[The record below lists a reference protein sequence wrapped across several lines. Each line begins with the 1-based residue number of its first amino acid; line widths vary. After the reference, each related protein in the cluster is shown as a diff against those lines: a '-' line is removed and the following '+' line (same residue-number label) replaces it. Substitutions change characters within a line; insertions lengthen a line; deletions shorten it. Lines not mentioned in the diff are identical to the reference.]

1 MKSLFA
7 LFLVLVMSLLPMKI
21 SVGSEAGTILRILD
35 DVVGQQ
41 AEQERQT
48 REQEETLR
56 EREQDLERREQ
67 ELERRERQVYER
79 ETLLRKREQELE
91 SEMRHRTEE
100 LKRRERELADQKR
113 QIHKQQNTEHK
124 SSISRQPILPAL
136 TSSKKVNKFLQTGKA
151 SCELAMELVLYD
163 IPGPGGHGPRQLRL
177 HHSDL
182 GHRYDDQID
191 LIKTMQAS
199 HVRKIREL
207 IKRVYPSNDN
217 YIGPLWNLYAW
228 TDRC

>member
-1 MKSLFA
+1 MKSFPTLLLA
-7 LFLVLVMSLLPMKI
+7 LVMIALPMETGN
-21 SVGSEAGTILRILD
+21 GSEAGTILRILD
-35 DVVGQQ
+35 GVVGQQ
-41 AEQERQT
+41 AEHERQA
-48 REQEETLR
+48 REQEVMLR
-56 EREQDLERREQ
+56 EREEELDRREQ
-67 ELERRERQVYER
+67 ELDRRERQVYER
-79 ETLLRKREQELE
+79 ETLLRKREQELDLE
-91 SEMRHRTEE
+91 RQRHTRE
-100 LKRRERELADQKR
+100 LKRRERELEQQKH
-113 QIHKQQNTEHK
+113 QAYKKQDAKRKH
-124 SSISRQPILPAL
+124 SASRQPAISAL
-136 TSSKKVNKFLQTGKA
+136 TSSKKINQFLQTGEA

-163 IPGPGGHGPRQLRL
+163 IGGPGGHGPRQLRL

-207 IKRVYPSNDN
+207 IKRVYPDDEN